1 MTNTSAMVALQT
13 LRTINMNLDQTNNRV
28 STGFRVGSAS
38 DNAAYWSIAT
48 TLRSDNSALSAVQD
62 SLGVGKSAVDTVSTG
77 LDTARTALQ
86 QIKDKLVS
94 ASQPGIDRAKLQTE
108 IAALLSQIRGAAQ
121 STVTGGVNWLSVDS
135 SEPGYAAN
143 KSFVSSYARTGD
155 AVTVTS
161 IQIDSSSIKL
171 YDGNVDLHTL
181 IDDAVVTELT
191 TYSAAAATAYDTL
204 VTAQTTANDAYD
216 TAIEAADDA
225 FDVDGDAG
233 ARDVAYA
240 TALAAK
246 NLAFSDA
253 QTVFDD
259 AIEALEDTLVTNL
272 DDASVDANGDPLFLG
287 LIDKARVAVS
297 SVNGAAYV
305 GSVAEID
312 IGALSDSDYDLA
324 KIGNM
329 MQIVDDALLDMTDA
343 STVLGAA
350 GARLTSQ
357 MTFVKALFDANAS
370 AVGSLVD
377 ANMEEEST
385 KLRALQTQQQL
396 AVQSLS
402 IANAST
408 QNILL
413 LFRQ

>member
-1 MTNTSAMVALQT
+1 MVALQT
-13 LRTINMNLDQTNNRV
+13 LRSINASLDQTNNRV
-28 STGFRVGSAS
+28 STGLRVASAS

-48 TLRSDNSALSAVQD
+48 TLKSDNSALGAVQD
-62 SLGVGKSAVDTVSTG
+62 FAGRRQVGRRHRIDWPRYRPHGTSADQG
-77 LDTARTALQ
+77 QAG
-86 QIKDKLVS
+86 S
-94 ASQPGIDRAKLQTE
+94 ASQPGVDRAKLQTE
-108 IAALLSQIRGAAQ
+108 ISALISQIRGAAD
-121 STVTGGVNWLSVDS
+121 STVTGGVNWLSVDFS
-135 SEPGYAAN
+135 DPGYAAN
-143 KSFVSSYARTGD
+143 KSFVASYARTGD

-161 IQIDSSSIKL
+161 IQIDSSTIKL
-171 YDGNVDLHTL
+171 FDSNVDLHTA
-181 IDDAVVTELT
+181 DRRCRRHRTGHVQRRRGHRVRRHWSTARSDADSDYTD
-191 TYSAAAATAYDTL
+191 AI
-204 VTAQTTANDAYD
+204 QT
-216 TAIEAADDA
+216 ADDD
-225 FDVDGDAG
+225 FETDGDAG

-246 NLAFSDA
+246 NLAYSDA
-253 QTVFDD
+253 QTAFDD
-259 AIEALEDTLVTNL
+259 NVADLKDTLVTNL
-272 DDASVDANGDPLFLG
+272 NDASVDGDGNPLALG

-305 GSVAEID
+305 GSVADID
-312 IGALSDSDYDLA
+312 IGNLTDSDYDLA

-329 MQIVDDALLDMTDA
+329 LQIVDDALLDMTDA

-350 GARLTSQ
+350 GARLDSQ
-357 MTFVKALFDANAS
+357 MTFVKALMDANTS

-385 KLRALQTQQQL
+385 KLKALQTQQQL

-402 IANAST
+402 IANSSS